1 MAPKRSTSKDTI
13 ERSIVEIVESV
24 HITML
29 VLLYTQLFIKKYLD
43 ITWNKE
49 KYAFITT
56 NYKEDIKDRKI

>member
-13 ERSIVEIVESV
+13 ERSTGEIVESV
-24 HITML
+24 HITMI
-29 VLLYTQLFIKKYLD
+29 VLLYTQLFIKKYSN

-49 KYAFITT
+49 KYEFTTT